1 MDLQFLQAFSLIQG
15 SSHTCNTKELT
26 IKVTLQ
32 YLPTDSPGLHR
43 LCSSSAISAQSGTPS
58 QIPSLETH
66 WSTSQTRPL
75 HSVKKR
81 IRWPIPSVI
90 NDQTDIKE
98 HNLPDAW
105 FLVQFPCISQKQSS
119 FTHSAMKVK
128 IITTYIVLSGIEFY
142 TTASL

>member
-1 MDLQFLQAFSLIQG
+1 MVVYFMDLQFLQAFSLIQG
-15 SSHTCNTKELT
+15 GSHINTQEFI

-32 YLPTDSPGLHR
+32 YLPTDSFGLHR

-58 QIPSLETH
+58 QISSLETH

-90 NDQTDIKE
+90 DDQMDIKE
-98 HNLPDAW
+98 LNLPDAW
-105 FLVQFPCISQKQSS
+105 FFVQFPCISQKQSS
-119 FTHSAMKVK
+119 FTHSASENNYH
-128 IITTYIVLSGIEFY
+128 IYSTIWY
-142 TTASL
+142 